1 MQDNNYNPYTSPSG
15 GAPVP
20 PQPPV
25 YTAVPFL
32 RAWRPPEGYPQ
43 KSRLAAG
50 ILGILAG
57 TIGLHNF
64 YLGNSQRGLIQILVA
79 TLGAALTCG
88 ISTVAMMVWG
98 VVEGVHILEHRI
110 NADGNGIKLKD

>member
-25 YTAVPFL
+25 YTAVPFEGME
-32 RAWRPPEGYPQ
+32 PPEGYPQ

-79 TLGAALTCG
+79 TAPRSPAA
-88 ISTVAMMVWG
+88 SA
-98 VVEGVHILEHRI
+98 RSP
-110 NADGNGIKLKD
+110 

>member
-25 YTAVPFL
+25 YTAVPFEGME
-32 RAWRPPEGYPQ
+32 PPEGYPQ

-110 NADGNGIKLKD
+110 NANGNGIKLKD

>member
-15 GAPVP
+15 GA
-20 PQPPV
+20 QPPV
-25 YTAVPFL
+25 YTAVPFEGME
-32 RAWRPPEGYPQ
+32 PPEGYPQ